1 MTLHVNTFY
10 SSTRNERLL
19 KDIQLEKKQ
28 KLLLRKL
35 NKLNVTVSTT

>member
-19 KDIQLEKKQ
+19 KDIQLEKKT
-28 KLLLRKL
+28 KIIAEK
-35 NKLNVTVSTT
+35 TE